1 MAPRQWAVLGG
12 TGRRPTLAGQRGA
25 RLGCPCATSPRT
37 CAEGATP
44 HDERASGRDVGNVAR
59 FAGRMRGIVGPRRSL
74 AGWAGRLAPWLPH
87 VFRGRSRSRRRGKE
101 GLDACRRYGNPAPEV
116 LIPRRSAVRA
126 EDEHGNVDADDQT
139 LLACVSTQYLTI
151 ILAIPQIPRS
161 KPRCLLDH
169 SLYPKYYRD

>member
-59 FAGRMRGIVGPRRSL
+59 FAGRMRGIVGLRRSL
-74 AGWAGRLAPWLPH
+74 ASAGQAVLRPGYRTFSSGARARADAARKALMLAADTAIPPQKSSFRGAARLAPRTSTATLM
-87 VFRGRSRSRRRGKE
+87 
-101 GLDACRRYGNPAPEV
+101 
-116 LIPRRSAVRA
+116 PRIKPSS
-126 EDEHGNVDADDQT
+126 
-139 LLACVSTQYLTI
+139 LA
-151 ILAIPQIPRS
+151 
-161 KPRCLLDH
+161 
-169 SLYPKYYRD
+169 